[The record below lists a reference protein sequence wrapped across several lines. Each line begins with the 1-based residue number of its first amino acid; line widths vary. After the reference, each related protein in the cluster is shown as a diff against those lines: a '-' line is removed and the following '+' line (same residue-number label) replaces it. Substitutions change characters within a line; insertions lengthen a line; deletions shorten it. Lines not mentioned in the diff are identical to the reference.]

1 MYLCPH
7 CNKPG
12 ISVLRRA
19 YLGPGVPATCT
30 ACGAKVGV
38 PWSKSAIALLPFLLA
53 ILVAP
58 SMPSLALSVLVWLLG
73 AVAMIVLFFT
83 IVPLIKK

>member
-19 YLGPGVPATCT
+19 CLGPGFPATCT

-38 PWSKSAIALLPFLLA
+38 PWGKNAIALLPFLLA
-53 ILVAP
+53 ILIA
-58 SMPSLALSVLVWLLG
+58 SFMPSLALAVLVWLVG
-73 AVAMIVLFFT
+73 AVAMLVLFFT

>member
-7 CNKPG
+7 CSKPG

-19 YLGPGVPATCT
+19 FLGPGIPATCT

-38 PWSKSAIALLPFLLA
+38 PRGKIAIALLPFLLA
-53 ILVAP
+53 IVIA
-58 SMPSLALSVLVWLLG
+58 SFMPSLALSALVWLVG
-73 AVAMIVLFFT
+73 AVATFVLSFT